1 MSITRVSQILKKGK
15 FEEIGETPYQK
26 PQAKTPSKTRAVVA
40 GYLFGLMFYSYKG
53 ISSLM
58 LP

>member
-26 PQAKTPSKTRAVVA
+26 PQAKTPSKTRPLLQAT
-40 GYLFGLMFYSYKG
+40 
-53 ISSLM
+53 SLV
-58 LP
+58 

>member
-15 FEEIGETPYQK
+15 FEETPYQK
-26 PQAKTPSKTRAVVA
+26 PQAKTPSKTRAVAA

-53 ISSLM
+53 ISSPM